1 MRYHIGLC
9 QRYAK
14 NIHGY
19 NNDSSPQIIAHYLCL
34 YSFDYYTR
42 EEFDFAIIITNKSQ
56 NEYVRNQTFEK
67 KITRI
72 TIEII
77 ETETMEPGN
86 ETIAIYKTFW
96 LRIFQRKVR
105 KWIALKKTVHRIVN
119 KNKIDKMVMKR
130 EYYGNRFNIRSISLQ
145 EMMLCY
151 DSNIY

>member
-1 MRYHIGLC
+1 MCYHIGLC

-19 NNDSSPQIIAHYLCL
+19 NNDSSPEIIDHYLCL

-56 NEYVRNQTFEK
+56 NEYVRNPTIEK
-67 KITRI
+67 KLTRI

-77 ETETMEPGN
+77 ETETIEPGN

-96 LRIFQRKVR
+96 LRILQRKVR

-119 KNKIDKMVMKR
+119 ANKIDQMLLKR
-130 EYYGNRFNIRSISLQ
+130 EYYGDKFNLRSLFIQ
-145 EMMLCY
+145 EIKNDEMMK
-151 DSNIY
+151 